1 MTLIEALWSTI
12 AGNPVSKG
20 VFRLLDESHPL
31 DLFAGFDPD
40 NRRVLMLVTQ
50 HPPEEL
56 PATGAVEVTV
66 NVRSDGGYA
75 VLFRLARTELNE
87 LFGRLCQDL
96 IDSTRTTKT
105 ENGAAALF
113 QRLNRWRRLLEPGR
127 VGLSDSELRGLYGEL
142 WFLWTVAIPVHGAMN
157 AINGWNGPLG
167 APQDFQL
174 GAGLVE
180 VKAILPG
187 VHHVSISSAE
197 QLESGDSSL
206 QLAIV
211 ALHPSKETSL
221 PALIA
226 NIRQDLEASVGGMA
240 EFELR
245 LAEAGYADRPEY
257 ELVQFAVDEIRFY
270 PVRDAFPRIISS
282 QISPGITR
290 LTYELDLHLCGEYRS
305 EYTHDESC

>member
-1 MTLIEALWSTI
+1 MTLIETLWAAI
-12 AGNPVSKG
+12 AGSSVSKG

-31 DLFAGFDPD
+31 DLYAGFDQD

-50 HPPEEL
+50 LPPEEL

-66 NVRSDGGYA
+66 NLRSDGEYA

-96 IDSTRTTKT
+96 VDSTRTTKK
-105 ENGAAALF
+105 ENGATALF

-127 VGLSDSELRGLYGEL
+127 VGLSDSQLRGLYGEL
-142 WFLWTVAIPVHGAMN
+142 WFLWTIAIPVHGA
-157 AINGWNGPLG
+157 ADAVNGWNGPLG

-174 GAGLVE
+174 GTGLVE

-187 VHHVSISSAE
+187 VHSVSISSAD
-197 QLESGDSSL
+197 QLEHGSSPL
-206 QLAIV
+206 QLAV
-211 ALHPSKETSL
+211 VSLHPSEELSL
-221 PALIA
+221 PSLIA
-226 NIRQDLEASVGGMA
+226 NIRQGLESGLGGTA

-257 ELVQFAVDEIRFY
+257 ERVQFSVDQIRFY
-270 PVRDAFPRIISS
+270 PVGDGFPRISSS
-282 QISPGITR
+282 QIPSGISR
-290 LTYELDLHLCGEYRS
+290 LTYDLDLHQCGEYRS
-305 EYTHDESC
+305 EYIHEHL